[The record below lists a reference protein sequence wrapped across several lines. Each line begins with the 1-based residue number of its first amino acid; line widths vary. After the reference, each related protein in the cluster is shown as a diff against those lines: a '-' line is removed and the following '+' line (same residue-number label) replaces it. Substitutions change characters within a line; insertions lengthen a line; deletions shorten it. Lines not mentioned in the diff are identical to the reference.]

1 MTKTSKEK
9 ITKNSFMTKE
19 KNHRK
24 LDLTRRKWISIDL
37 IKSVK
42 AEVFGFFLPGIAQVL
57 LLQNLHD

>member
-9 ITKNSFMTKE
+9 TTKNSFMTKE